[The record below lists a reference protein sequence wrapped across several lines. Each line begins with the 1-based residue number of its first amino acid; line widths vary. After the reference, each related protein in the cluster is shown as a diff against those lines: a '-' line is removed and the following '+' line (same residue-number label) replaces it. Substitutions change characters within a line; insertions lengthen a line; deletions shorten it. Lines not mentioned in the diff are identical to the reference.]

1 MALKRNVGLKGA
13 RSRGGGPMLAWVL
26 HRVSGIAIVVFVGLH
41 VLASFLMQQFGSD
54 FATTMNIVY
63 ESPYFQIFIF
73 FVVIWHALN
82 GLRIIILDTWPRAL
96 QYQREAT
103 WLQWIVFLAV
113 YATAVTIMVMNLLG
127 GE

>member
-1 MALKRNVGLKGA
+1 MALKRNVGLKGV
-13 RSRGGGPMLAWVL
+13 RYRGGGPMLAWVL

-103 WLQWIVFLAV
+103 WLQWIVFIAV
-113 YATAVTIMVMNLLG
+113 YGVAVAMMVMNLLS

>member
-1 MALKRNVGLKGA
+1 
-13 RSRGGGPMLAWVL
+13 MLAWVL

>member
-13 RSRGGGPMLAWVL
+13 RYRGGGPMLAWVL

-113 YATAVTIMVMNLLG
+113 YGVAVAIMVMNLLG